1 MPPHGNSSRGVDYD
15 DYDVDYEDDYS
26 EEEAVDGGMTED
38 DKEQMRVGTQRVR
51 EELGEFEA
59 GVSDAQIQD
68 SLWHYYYDVA
78 KSVSFLKN
86 KLGGVQAPKEQPKK
100 EKTASKFDQAASQA
114 DLKAP
119 IPAGEYTYT

>member
-1 MPPHGNSSRGVDYD
+1 MPGNFSRNVDYD
-15 DYDVDYEDDYS
+15 DYEDDDDYS
-26 EEEAVDGGMTED
+26 EEEAGDGSMTED

-59 GVSDAQIQD
+59 GISVAQIQE

-78 KSVSFLKN
+78 KSVNFLKN
-86 KLGGVQAPKEQPKK
+86 KFGGVQAPKEQQKK

-119 IPAGEYTYT
+119 IPAGKYTYT